1 MANRHKETCSTSLII
16 REMQLK
22 TTVRNHLTLV
32 RIYCWCSVTESCLA
46 VCHPMDWSM
55 QGFPVLHCLPEF
67 AQINVHSVR
76 DSIQPSYPVIPST
89 SCPESFPS
97 SGSFPRNRLFASG
110 GQSICVSASASV
122 LTMNIQSWFHLGLT
136 GLISLLSKGLSRLF
150 SSTTYESVNS
160 LALNHFYG
168 PTVIS
173 YMTTG
178 KAIALTIWTV
188 SKVVSLLFN
197 MLFRFVIAFLPRW

>member
-1 MANRHKETCSTSLII
+1 MLS
-16 REMQLK
+16 
-22 TTVRNHLTLV
+22 
-32 RIYCWCSVTESCLA
+32 CWVMSDCLP
-46 VCHPMDWSM
+46 PMDWSM

-67 AQINVHSVR
+67 AQINVYSVR
-76 DSIQPSYPVIPST
+76 NTIQPSYPVVSST

-110 GQSICVSASASV
+110 GQRICVSASASV
-122 LTMNIQSWFHLGLT
+122 LTMNIQSWFPLGLT
-136 GLISLLSKGLSRLF
+136 GLISLRYKGLSRLF
-150 SSTTYESVNS
+150 SSTTYGSVNS

-178 KAIALTIWTV
+178 KAIASTIGTI

>member
-1 MANRHKETCSTSLII
+1 MLS
-16 REMQLK
+16 
-22 TTVRNHLTLV
+22 
-32 RIYCWCSVTESCLA
+32 CWVMSDCLP
-46 VCHPMDWSM
+46 PMDWSM

-67 AQINVHSVR
+67 AQINVYSVR
-76 DSIQPSYPVIPST
+76 NTIQPSYPVVSST

-110 GQSICVSASASV
+110 GQRICVSASASV
-122 LTMNIQSWFHLGLT
+122 LTMNIQSWFPLGLT
-136 GLISLLSKGLSRLF
+136 GLISLRYKGLSRLF
-150 SSTTYESVNS
+150 SSTTYGSVNS

-178 KAIALTIWTV
+178 KAIALTIGTI

-197 MLFRFVIAFLPRW
+197 MLFRFVIAFLPRNKWLLILWLQSLSAGFCIPRK